1 MVKAKSNRNK
11 IKGIHTCTHAHTHTH
26 TQRKPKQTKEN
37 KIQESDL
44 ASKGNPK

>member
-11 IKGIHTCTHAHTHTH
+11 IKGIHTCTHTHTH